1 MKIFRSSTH
10 QAGRRWPALLAVV
23 AGVFAMLVTACGSD
37 DGESASRVSEASNLS
52 CGDVDLSKPP
62 ATPTTIR
69 IGRGEASE
77 EPLWLLEAKP
87 DLAEY
92 RNSWYRIEFT
102 KFPSTQTRYVA
113 AQANEIDA
121 LTTAALDLSLAHANG
136 ALDAVNVVAIM
147 RNDTKDSNDVLVAS
161 AQSGIDTVADLEGKT
176 IGIIG
181 LRTVPDFG
189 AKAAVAKAGADP
201 KTGAKYVVMPF
212 PAQPDALK
220 SGQIDAAVIVSPFR
234 EIALRDGARPIAT
247 VFELAGFPFDVLN
260 VAFQR
265 SFIEK
270 NLGAVCAFRAD
281 FARTAKFWAND
292 EQAARQALL
301 DAGGFILAPPD
312 VYLQADR
319 STPIPDGRV
328 DPEGGARFVQ
338 RAIELGILPQNV
350 EEVDVRNDLYMKG
363 ISQGVE

>member
-1 MKIFRSSTH
+1 MKVLRSSTREI
-10 QAGRRWPALLAVV
+10 GRFRPALLAVV
-23 AGVFAMLVTACGSD
+23 GVLALVAAACGSD
-37 DGESASRVSEASNLS
+37 DESAADSAAASKLS
-52 CGDVDLSKPP
+52 CADVDLSKPP

-69 IGRGEASE
+69 IGRGEAAE

-87 DLAEY
+87 DLAKHQD
-92 RNSWYRIEFT
+92 WYRIEFT

-113 AQANEIDA
+113 AQAGEIDA
-121 LTTAALDLSLAHANG
+121 FTTAALDLALAHANG
-136 ALDAVNVVAIM
+136 AVDAVNVVAIM
-147 RNDTKDSNDVLVAS
+147 RNDTKDSNDVLVAGP
-161 AQSGIDTVADLEGKT
+161 QSGIETVEDLKGKT
-176 IGIIG
+176 IGVIG

-189 AKAAVAKAGADP
+189 AKAAVSKAGADP
-201 KTGAKYVVMPF
+201 RSGAKYVVMPF

-281 FARTAKFWAND
+281 FARSAKFWAED
-292 EQAARQALL
+292 EPAARQAML
-301 DAGGFILAPPD
+301 DAGDYIQAPPD
-312 VYLQADR
+312 VYLKSDR

-328 DPEGGARFVQ
+328 DPDGGARFVE
-338 RAIELGILPQNV
+338 RAIELGILPENV
-350 EEVDVRNDLYMKG
+350 KDVDVRNDLYIKG
-363 ISQGVE
+363 VSQGVE